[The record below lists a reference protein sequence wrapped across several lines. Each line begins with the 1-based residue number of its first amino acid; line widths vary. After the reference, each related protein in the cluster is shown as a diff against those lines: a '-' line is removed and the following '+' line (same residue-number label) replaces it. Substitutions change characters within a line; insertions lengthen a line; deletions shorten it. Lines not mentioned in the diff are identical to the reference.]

1 MYNKRSG
8 LEKLYGKL
16 FVPVLIGGLGFIGY
30 VLYNQGGADAVHE
43 IYERGGHV
51 VLPGMADENTTE

>member
-8 LEKLYGKL
+8 IEKLYDKL

-30 VLYNQGGADAVHE
+30 VLYNQGGADVVHE

-51 VLPGMADENTTE
+51 VLPEIDEENSTK